1 MIGEIAMKTRRKR
14 RFWLSASVL
23 SVLLMSFAAGWA
35 WRIHTETSK
44 PSISNI
50 IELRAFESNW
60 KTLNGPPI
68 SIDEIL
74 GKRTLMNFWG
84 SWCPPCVAE
93 MPLLNEFHVE
103 YADQNFQVIGFA
115 VDTEQA
121 AQRFLDD
128 NSIEFP
134 SLIADAATITEI
146 GRLQGNVKG
155 VLPYSVLFDENGN
168 LETTYLGELKRKQ
181 LQRLVR

>member
-1 MIGEIAMKTRRKR
+1 
-14 RFWLSASVL
+14 
-23 SVLLMSFAAGWA
+23 
-35 WRIHTETSK
+35 
-44 PSISNI
+44 
-50 IELRAFESNW
+50 
-60 KTLNGPPI
+60 
-68 SIDEIL
+68 
-74 GKRTLMNFWG
+74 MNFWG

-103 YADQNFQVIGFA
+103 YADQNFQVLGFA

>member
-1 MIGEIAMKTRRKR
+1 
-14 RFWLSASVL
+14 
-23 SVLLMSFAAGWA
+23 MSFAAGWA

-68 SIDEIL
+68 SVDEIL